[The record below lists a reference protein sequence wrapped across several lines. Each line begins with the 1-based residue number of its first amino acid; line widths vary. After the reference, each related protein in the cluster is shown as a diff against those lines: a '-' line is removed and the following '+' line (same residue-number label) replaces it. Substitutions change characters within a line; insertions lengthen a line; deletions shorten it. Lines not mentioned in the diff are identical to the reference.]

1 MNRFDH
7 LEFVRVAGTDARSFL
22 QNQLSNDM
30 LEISEN
36 QFGHGAYLTA
46 KGRVF
51 ANFFVI
57 QIDDRFLLA
66 ISPTLVDSFM
76 QRLQMYVMRSDVVI
90 ERQSDAVFF
99 GELNSTSDDFEE
111 QPYQAFKS
119 PDFVSLSMPGHSP
132 RIGRIVLNSQA
143 DSTSPVLQQEKLRW
157 QAIDIESGLP
167 LVTDKTSEMLVPQ
180 ALNLDLT
187 GALSFSKG
195 CFPGQEIAARL
206 HYRGGVNRR
215 MFRAITEGGETPEI
229 GTSVI
234 CESKATQF
242 GTVVNAIETASND
255 YSLLVS
261 VPLAFLEFSD
271 LKLETGTPVKLLPDR
286 LPYEIPEISKSISLA
301 GSPD

>member
-1 MNRFDH
+1 MNKFDH
-7 LEFVRVAGTDARSFL
+7 LEFVRIVGTDARSFM
-22 QNQLSNDM
+22 QIQFSNDM
-30 LEISEN
+30 QDISEN

-46 KGRVF
+46 KGRVY

-66 ISPTLVDSFM
+66 MSPALVDSFIR
-76 QRLQMYVMRSDVVI
+76 RLQMYVMRSDVVI
-90 ERQSDAVFF
+90 ERQSDAVFL
-99 GELNSTSDDFEE
+99 GELNSTSDDVEG
-111 QPYQAFKS
+111 QPYQVFKS
-119 PDFVSLSMPGHSP
+119 PDFVGLTMPGHSP
-132 RIGRIVLNSQA
+132 RTGRIVLNSQA
-143 DSTSPVLQQEKLRW
+143 DSIPPVLQQEKHRW

-215 MFRAITEGGETPEI
+215 MFRAIAEGGESPEI

-242 GTVVNAIETASND
+242 GTVVNSVETASKY

-261 VPLAFLEFSD
+261 VPLAFLEFPD
-271 LKLETGTPVKLLPDR
+271 LKLENGTAVKLLPDR
-286 LPYEIPEISKSISLA
+286 LPYAIPETSKSISQTDSLN
-301 GSPD
+301 